1 MISPLLLG
9 PRAQSLPH
17 APAIS
22 FPLRNEELLWAQVVF
37 ISAYCFS
44 HRLNSF
50 LSTFIRIACS
60 IVHISVVYRVDC
72 MSPTTTDA
80 ALYSQML
87 DQVPNPHTHNELWDW
102 KSVFRVLTVY
112 ISSLSDSPWIWLL
125 SIFSTLLRP
134 WYNLSVYVP
143 GNGSSIWSFNDTAF
157 NSYGIFICTCV
168 CVHIRKCGGIQMYMH
183 ACACGNKKLTWDVI

>member
-22 FPLRNEELLWAQVVF
+22 FPLRNEEFLWAQVVF

-50 LSTFIRIACS
+50 LSTFIRITCS
-60 IVHISVVYRVDC
+60 IIHISVVYRVDC
-72 MSPTTTDA
+72 MSPTTTDP

-87 DQVPNPHTHNELWDW
+87 DQVSNPQTHNELWDW
-102 KSVFRVLTVY
+102 KPVFRVLTVY

-125 SIFSTLLRP
+125 SIFSTLLKP

-143 GNGSSIWSFNDTAF
+143 GNVSSI
-157 NSYGIFICTCV
+157 
-168 CVHIRKCGGIQMYMH
+168 
-183 ACACGNKKLTWDVI
+183 

>member
-22 FPLRNEELLWAQVVF
+22 FPLRNEEFLWAQVVF

-50 LSTFIRIACS
+50 LSTFIRITCS

-72 MSPTTTDA
+72 MSPTTTDP

-87 DQVPNPHTHNELWDW
+87 DQVPNPQTHNELWDW
-102 KSVFRVLTVY
+102 KPVFRVLTVY
-112 ISSLSDSPWIWLL
+112 ISSLSDSPWIFDFFPYFKHFWSLGTTYL
-125 SIFSTLLRP
+125 YMFLAMYLPSGPLMTLHSIHMVFL
-134 WYNLSVYVP
+134 YVHV
-143 GNGSSIWSFNDTAF
+143 GS
-157 NSYGIFICTCV
+157 YV
-168 CVHIRKCGGIQMYMH
+168 
-183 ACACGNKKLTWDVI
+183 